1 MKPWDKISSQMPD
14 NVREFTPKKWVK
26 LGKIVL
32 IKIPDA
38 LKEYERELG
47 RAFSTIKG
55 VETVAISPEI
65 KGELREPHSSANYQG
80 LKVIYGSDTV
90 TEFSEDGVRFRMDLS
105 QVMWSP
111 GNVGWRSGPRG
122 PQKTQDIY
130 SFKNP
135 KKIVDCFAGVGYF
148 TLHLAKAYPESKIIA
163 LEKKPESINYLR
175 ENIALNYLEN
185 VEIEEGSCL
194 NYNETA
200 DVFHLGYM
208 AGTMRFLPHFINLM
222 NGKSVLLYHEAYENR
237 WLGWNSKSD
246 SNKIPMKLERDL
258 KEIKE
263 DIFISKVAKV
273 KSCGES
279 TSHIVARIE
288 KTTS

>member
-14 NVREFTPKKWVK
+14 HVRELTPKKWVK

-38 LKEYERELG
+38 LEEYERDLG

-65 KGELREPHSSANYQG
+65 KGELREPHSSVNYQG
-80 LKVIYGSDTV
+80 LKVIYGTDTV

-148 TLHLAKAYPESKIIA
+148 ALHLAKAYPESKIIA

-185 VEIEEGSCL
+185 VEIREGSCL
-194 NYNETA
+194 NYDETA

-208 AGTMRFLPHFINLM
+208 AGTMRFLPHFIDLM
-222 NGKSVLLYHEAYENR
+222 DDKTVLLYHEAYENR

>member
-122 PQKTQDIY
+122 PQKTQDI
-130 SFKNP
+130 
-135 KKIVDCFAGVGYF
+135 
-148 TLHLAKAYPESKIIA
+148 TLSKI
-163 LEKKPESINYLR
+163 
-175 ENIALNYLEN
+175 
-185 VEIEEGSCL
+185 
-194 NYNETA
+194 
-200 DVFHLGYM
+200 GYRM
-208 AGTMRFLPHFINLM
+208 HTN
-222 NGKSVLLYHEAYENR
+222 NN
-237 WLGWNSKSD
+237 
-246 SNKIPMKLERDL
+246 
-258 KEIKE
+258 
-263 DIFISKVAKV
+263 
-273 KSCGES
+273 
-279 TSHIVARIE
+279 
-288 KTTS
+288 

>member
-1 MKPWDKISSQMPD
+1 MKPWDEISSQMPSEI
-14 NVREFTPKKWVK
+14 RGLTPKKWVK
-26 LGKIVL
+26 LGKMIL
-32 IKIPDA
+32 IKIPNE
-38 LKEYERELG
+38 LKNYEEELG
-47 RAFSTIKG
+47 IAFSTIKD
-55 VETVAISPEI
+55 VETVAISPLI
-65 KGELREPHSSANYQG
+65 KGELREPHSGVNYKG

-90 TEFSEDGVRFRMDLS
+90 TEFIEDGIRFRMDLS

-122 PQKTQDIY
+122 PQQTRDIY

-148 TLHLAKAYPESKIIA
+148 ALHLAKAYPESKIIA
-163 LEKKPESINYLR
+163 LEKKPESISYLR

-185 VEIEEGSCL
+185 IEIREGSCL
-194 NYNETA
+194 NYEEPA

-222 NGKSVLLYHEAYENR
+222 NDDSVLLYHEAYENR
-237 WLGWNSKSD
+237 WLGWSSKSD
-246 SNKIPMKLERDL
+246 STKIPRKLELDL
-258 KEIKE
+258 KEIDKN
-263 DIFISKVAKV
+263 IYISKIAKV

>member
-1 MKPWDKISSQMPD
+1 MKPWDKITSQMPD
-14 NVREFTPKKWVK
+14 HVRELTPKKWVK

-38 LKEYERELG
+38 LEEYERELG

-65 KGELREPHSSANYQG
+65 KGELREPHSSVNYQG
-80 LKVIYGSDTV
+80 LKVIYGTDTV

-148 TLHLAKAYPESKIIA
+148 ALHLAKAYPESKIIA

-185 VEIEEGSCL
+185 VEIREGSCL
-194 NYNETA
+194 NYDETA

-208 AGTMRFLPHFINLM
+208 AGTMRFLPHFIDLM
-222 NGKSVLLYHEAYENR
+222 DDKTVLLYHEAYENR